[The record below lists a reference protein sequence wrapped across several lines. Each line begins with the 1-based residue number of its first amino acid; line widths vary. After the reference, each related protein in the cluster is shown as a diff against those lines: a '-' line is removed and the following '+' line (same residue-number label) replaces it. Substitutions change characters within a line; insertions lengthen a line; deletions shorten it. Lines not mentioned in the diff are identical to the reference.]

1 MQSCCYS
8 LGRVVKRENQTFI
21 CAEPSWANAC
31 VGENGNPSYVQ
42 YAMGFSQAANLLI
55 DQVIEDDI
63 KYPVDDFI
71 YPVCFNMRH
80 SVELRLKGAITELQR
95 LEKIAGKNLDFDLSG
110 SHDIGRIWDFFKTKS
125 EEFDSRYRAINQNIE
140 PTILDIADIDATG
153 QTFRYPVST
162 ESQKHLVEV
171 GCINFVVLKERFNAL
186 EAHLDTLLD
195 LNDFLVL
202 EYEQGSFTSR
212 LSRVQLFQLARE
224 LPDYS
229 EWREE
234 HFKDIKD
241 ALKRSYGL
249 SSNRALSD
257 ALDIIKG
264 HYELA
269 PMLGLN
275 VELHGINREELFTF
289 LTYWHQYHEDAKGKT
304 LAGATISSSASIDLF
319 AYIERTSKI
328 KVDILEDAS
337 KWITKDKLAGF
348 QALFYFAKSFGFS
361 EQYTAKYAH
370 HLASLS
376 VDKQPKDF
384 EEDFM
389 NLLRKTNCFSN
400 ILQSLYFLKHDKLAK
415 NLIEHFDWKGVF
427 KWQER
432 AETRDMFKLPNY
444 GQYETD

>member
-1 MQSCCYS
+1 M
-8 LGRVVKRENQTFI
+8 KRENLTFI

-31 VGENGNPSYVQ
+31 VGDNGNPSYIQ

-55 DQVIEDDI
+55 EQVIKDDI

-80 SVELRLKGAITELQR
+80 SVELRLKGAITELQK

-110 SHDIGRIWDFFKTKS
+110 SHDIGRVWDFFKNKS
-125 EEFDSRYRAINQNIE
+125 EEFDLRYSEINQNIE

-171 GCINFVVLKERFNAL
+171 GCINFVVLKERFNVL
-186 EAHLDTLLD
+186 EAHLDALLE

-212 LSRVQLFQLARE
+212 LSRAQLFKLAHE

-234 HFKDIKD
+234 HFKDIKE
-241 ALKRSYGL
+241 AVKISYSL
-249 SSNRALSD
+249 PSNRALTE
-257 ALDIIKG
+257 AINIIKG

-275 VELHGINREELFTF
+275 VGLHGINREELFTF
-289 LTYWHQYHEDAKGKT
+289 LTYWHQYHEDAKENT
-304 LAGATISSSASIDLF
+304 LGGATISSSASIDVFGYL
-319 AYIERTSKI
+319 ERTSKI
-328 KVDILEDAS
+328 KVDIWADAS
-337 KWITKDKLAGF
+337 KWMTNEKLAGF
-348 QALFYFAKSFGFS
+348 QALFYFGKELGFS
-361 EQYTAKYAH
+361 EQYTVNYDY
-370 HLASLS
+370 HLPSLS
-376 VDKQPKDF
+376 VDKKSKYIK
-384 EEDFM
+384 EGFM
-389 NLLRKTNCFSN
+389 NLLIKTNCFSN
-400 ILQSLYFLKHDKLAK
+400 ILKSLYFLKHDKLAK
-415 NLIEHFDWKGVF
+415 NLIEHFDWEDVF

-432 AETRDMFKLPNY
+432 AETREMFKLPNY
-444 GQYETD
+444 SQYDID

>member
-1 MQSCCYS
+1 M
-8 LGRVVKRENQTFI
+8 KRENQTFI

-31 VGENGNPSYVQ
+31 VGDNGNPSYVQ

-80 SVELRLKGAITELQR
+80 SVELRLKGAITELQK

-110 SHDIGRIWDFFKTKS
+110 SHDIGRIWEFFKTKS

-171 GCINFVVLKERFNAL
+171 GCINFVVLKERFNVL
-186 EAHLDTLLD
+186 EANLDTLLE

-212 LSRVQLFQLARE
+212 LSRVQLFKLAHE

-234 HFKDIKD
+234 HFKDIKK
-241 ALKRSYGL
+241 AVKISYSL
-249 SSNRALSD
+249 PSNRALSE
-257 ALDIIKG
+257 ALNIIKG

-269 PMLGLN
+269 PMLGIN
-275 VELHGINREELFTF
+275 VELHGINQEELFTF
-289 LTYWHQYHEDAKGKT
+289 LTYWHQYHEDAKEKT
-304 LAGATISSSASIDLF
+304 LAGATISSSASIDFF
-319 AYIERTSKI
+319 AYLERTSKI
-328 KVDILEDAS
+328 KEDIWEDAS
-337 KWITKDKLAGF
+337 KWITNDKLAGF
-348 QALFYFAKSFGFS
+348 QALFYFAKGLRFS
-361 EQYTAKYAH
+361 EQYTVSYGH

-376 VDKQPKDF
+376 VDKQPKYF

-400 ILQSLYFLKHDKLAK
+400 ILQSLYFLKHDKLA
-415 NLIEHFDWKGVF
+415 NSLIEHFDWKGVF
-427 KWQER
+427 RWQER
-432 AETRDMFKLPNY
+432 AETREMFKLPNY
-444 GQYETD
+444 SQYEID